1 MTLDLF
7 APEPCENLLPYDG
20 EVQDYG
26 CILSLEEAEQYFHY
40 LYQHLAWKHD
50 EAKLYG
56 KHFITPRKVAWYG
69 DDYYQYKYSG
79 VIRDSLPWDRALA
92 KLKQLVEQRLSETFN
107 SCLANLY
114 EDGTQGM
121 AWHSDSD
128 VSLAKTTTIASLSFG
143 ASRKFSFKHI
153 QSKEKVELWLQPG
166 QLIVMRG
173 ETQQHWQHRL
183 NRSTK
188 ILQPRINLTFRQFQ
202 FS

>member
-7 APEPCENLLPYDG
+7 SPEPCANLLPYEG

-26 CILSLEEAEQYFHY
+26 CILSAEDAEKYFHY
-40 LYQHLAWKHD
+40 LYKHLAWRHD

-56 KHFITPRKVAWYG
+56 QHFITPRKVAWYG
-69 DDYYQYKYSG
+69 DEHYRYKYSG
-79 VIRDSLPWDRALA
+79 VYRDSLPWDRALA
-92 KLKQLVEQRLSETFN
+92 KLKQQVEEILSEKFN

-143 ASRKFSFKHI
+143 ATRKFSFRHI
-153 QSKEKVELWLQPG
+153 QTKEKVELLLQPG

-188 ILQPRINLTFRQFQ
+188 ILQPRINLTFRQFK
-202 FS
+202 FL

>member
-7 APEPCENLLPYDG
+7 SPEPCSNLLPYDG

-26 CILSLEEAEQYFHY
+26 CILTVEEAEQYFHY
-40 LYQHLAWKHD
+40 LYHHLAWRHD

-69 DDYYQYKYSG
+69 DEHYRYKYSG
-79 VIRDSLPWDRALA
+79 VFRDSLPWDKALA
-92 KLKQLVEQRLSETFN
+92 QLKQQVEQILSEKFN

-128 VSLAKTTTIASLSFG
+128 VSLARTTTIASLSFG
-143 ASRKFSFKHI
+143 ATRKFSLGIFKP
-153 QSKEKVELWLQPG
+153 KKKLRCG
-166 QLIVMRG
+166 Y
-173 ETQQHWQHRL
+173 
-183 NRSTK
+183 NRV
-188 ILQPRINLTFRQFQ
+188 NLL
-202 FS
+202 